1 MVSYADIRN
10 AYIDLYRE
18 MRRYI
23 WDFRIVEQLVEVE
36 IDSFQTCVDMDKL
49 REDLRILRQH
59 INEVISDDE
68 DLKDAIDAFQDIV
81 DNETETFAKL
91 YQVSEVLPN
100 ENSENS
106 EEERSDAEYIDEEAD
121 EDFDSEF
128 EEE

>member
-49 REDLRILRQH
+49 REDLRLLRQH

>member
-1 MVSYADIRN
+1 MISYADIRN

-121 EDFDSEF
+121 DDFDSEF

>member
-49 REDLRILRQH
+49 SEDLRLLRQH

>member
-49 REDLRILRQH
+49 REDLRLLRQH

-106 EEERSDAEYIDEEAD
+106 KEEHSNAEYIDEEAD
-121 EDFDSEF
+121 DGFDSEF
-128 EEE
+128 EE

>member
-10 AYIDLYRE
+10 AYIDLYKE

-36 IDSFQTCVDMDKL
+36 IDSFQTCVDVDKL
-49 REDLRILRQH
+49 REDLRLLRQH
-59 INEVISDDE
+59 IQEVIADDE
-68 DLKDAIDAFQDIV
+68 DLKHAIDAFQNIV

-100 ENSENS
+100 ENSEDRK
-106 EEERSDAEYIDEEAD
+106 EERSNAEHIDETAGE
-121 EDFDSEF
+121 EFDTDI